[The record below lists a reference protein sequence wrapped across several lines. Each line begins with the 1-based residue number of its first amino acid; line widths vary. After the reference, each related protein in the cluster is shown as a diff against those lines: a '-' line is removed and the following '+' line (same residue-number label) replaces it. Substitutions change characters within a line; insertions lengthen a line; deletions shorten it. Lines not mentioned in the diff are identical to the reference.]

1 MIQYIMNKTRRNQS
15 KRNQSIRRSQ
25 SIRHN
30 QKSRRNQRTR
40 RNRQLNGGS
49 SDFNVPIRSFYPQN
63 TLAVDTQRMMVQ
75 AGGKS
80 KNMSRKWLRAPIKGG
95 SGFFGNFGTFAGS
108 SVNTNLITGTPHSNN
123 SMEIPTQ
130 KTTMNDFKV

>member
-1 MIQYIMNKTRRNQS
+1 MIQYIMQKTKRSQS
-15 KRNQSIRRSQ
+15 KRNQLKRNQ
-25 SIRHN
+25 S
-30 QKSRRNQRTR
+30 KRNQRTR

-75 AGGKS
+75 TGGKR
-80 KNMSRKWLRAPIKGG
+80 KNMSRKWLRTQFKGG

-108 SVNTNLITGTPHSNN
+108 SVNANLITGTPHSNN

-130 KTTMNDFKV
+130 QTNINEFKV

>member
-1 MIQYIMNKTRRNQS
+1 MQKTSRSQSKRNQS
-15 KRNQSIRRSQ
+15 KRNQ
-25 SIRHN
+25 
-30 QKSRRNQRTR
+30 KTR

-75 AGGKS
+75 TGGKQ
-80 KNMSRKWLRAPIKGG
+80 KNLSRKWLKRPIHLKGG
-95 SGFFGNFGTFAGS
+95 SGFFGNFGTLTGS
-108 SVNTNLITGTPHSNN
+108 SVNANLITGTPYTNS

-130 KTTMNDFKV
+130 KTNMNDFKV

>member
-1 MIQYIMNKTRRNQS
+1 MQKTKRNQS
-15 KRNQSIRRSQ
+15 KRNQSKR
-25 SIRHN
+25 N
-30 QKSRRNQRTR
+30 QSRRNQSR

-75 AGGKS
+75 TGGKQ
-80 KNMSRKWLRAPIKGG
+80 KNLSRKWLKRPIHLKGG
-95 SGFFGNFGTFAGS
+95 SGFFGNFGTLTGS
-108 SVNTNLITGTPHSNN
+108 SVNANLITGTPYTNS

>member
-1 MIQYIMNKTRRNQS
+1 MQKTKRSQT
-15 KRNQSIRRSQ
+15 KRNQT
-25 SIRHN
+25 
-30 QKSRRNQRTR
+30 KRNQTK

-49 SDFNVPIRSFYPQN
+49 SDFNVPILSFYPQN

-75 AGGKS
+75 TGGK
-80 KNMSRKWLRAPIKGG
+80 NFSRKWLRTPLKGG

-108 SVNTNLITGTPHSNN
+108 SVNTNLITGTPQSNS

-130 KTTMNDFKV
+130 KTYMNDFKV

>member
-1 MIQYIMNKTRRNQS
+1 MQKTKRNQS
-15 KRNQSIRRSQ
+15 KRNQSK
-25 SIRHN
+25 HN
-30 QKSRRNQRTR
+30 QSKRNQSKRNQSR

-63 TLAVDTQRMMVQ
+63 TLAVDTQRMIVQ
-75 AGGKS
+75 TGGKH
-80 KNMSRKWLRAPIKGG
+80 KNFSRKWLKRPIHLKGG

-108 SVNTNLITGTPHSNN
+108 SVNANLITGTPHSNN

-130 KTTMNDFKV
+130 QRNINEFKV

>member
-1 MIQYIMNKTRRNQS
+1 MQKTSRNQS
-15 KRNQSIRRSQ
+15 KRNQPIRRSQ
-25 SIRHN
+25 
-30 QKSRRNQRTR
+30 SRRNQRTR

-63 TLAVDTQRMMVQ
+63 TLAVDTQRMIVQ
-75 AGGKS
+75 TGGKR
-80 KNMSRKWLRAPIKGG
+80 KHFSRKWLKRPIHLKGG

-108 SVNTNLITGTPHSNN
+108 SVNANLITGTPQSNS